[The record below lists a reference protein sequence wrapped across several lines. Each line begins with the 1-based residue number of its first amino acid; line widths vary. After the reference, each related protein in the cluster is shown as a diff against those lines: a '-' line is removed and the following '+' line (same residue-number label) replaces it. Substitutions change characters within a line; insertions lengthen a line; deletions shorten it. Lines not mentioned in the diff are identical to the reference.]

1 MKPLTITIILCLITV
16 VPFSLATA
24 AGTPSADVVVLTA
37 ADVQDAVDIEAA
49 IQAATAYGTRPGTV
63 ILDGSRGP
71 FIYSGIDHTI
81 NIFHSN
87 ISLRGVRGAVLP
99 GGVFFDD
106 LPADNILIE
115 NLTFSCLIDHDDCLT
130 SWGEHRNVTLRG
142 NLIMARHFGIQ
153 VAQTQGW
160 TITQNTVQAEGVA
173 VHILEASEI
182 SVMNNHLSG
191 NIPLQIEASG
201 SCKAI
206 QNAIQAGWQGI
217 LLAREAWGNKV
228 IANSI
233 IGVQA
238 AGIALEPDT
247 VGNKV
252 HGNKVLCAAGSA
264 CLTVDISPAAL
275 AVNAVSGNQP

>member
-1 MKPLTITIILCLITV
+1 MKSLIIILILCLILAA
-16 VPFSLATA
+16 PLSLASA
-24 AGTPSADVVVLTA
+24 AGNLHADVVVLTA
-37 ADVQDAVDIEAA
+37 SDVTSAGDIETA
-49 IQAATAYGTRPGTV
+49 IQKATAYGTRPGTV
-63 ILDGSRGP
+63 ILDGGRGP
-71 FIYSGIDHTI
+71 FIYSGIDLTI

-87 ISLRGVRGAVLP
+87 ISLRGVRGATIP

-115 NLTFSCLIDHDDCLT
+115 NLTFSCLVTHDDCIT

-142 NLIMARHFGIQ
+142 NLILARHFGIQ
-153 VAQTQGW
+153 VARTQGW
-160 TITQNTVQAEGVA
+160 TITQNTVQVEGVA

-191 NIPLQIEASG
+191 NIPLKIEASG

-217 LLAREAWGNKV
+217 LLAREAWGNKL

-233 IGVQA
+233 MGVQS
-238 AGIALEPDT
+238 AGIALEPGT
-247 VGNKV
+247 AGNKV
-252 HGNKVLCAAGSA
+252 HGNNVLCAAGSE
-264 CLTVDISPAAL
+264 CLTVDISSQAL
-275 AVNAVSGNQP
+275 VVNAISGNRP

>member
-1 MKPLTITIILCLITV
+1 MKPLTIIIILSLFLAA
-16 VPFSLATA
+16 PLSLASA
-24 AGTPSADVVVLTA
+24 AGGPMNVVVLTA
-37 ADVQDAVDIEAA
+37 ADVTSAGDIEVA
-49 IQAATAYGTRPGTV
+49 IQISTAYGTRPGTV
-63 ILDGSRGP
+63 ILNGSKGP
-71 FIYSGIDHTI
+71 FIYSGDDLTI

-87 ISLRGVRGAVLP
+87 LTLQGINGAIIP

-106 LPADNILIE
+106 VPADNIMIE
-115 NLTFSCLIDHDDCLT
+115 NLTFSCLVSHDDCIT
-130 SWGEHRNVTLRG
+130 SWGAHRNVTLRG
-142 NLIMARHFGIQ
+142 NLILARYFGIQ
-153 VAQTQGW
+153 VAQTLGW
-160 TITQNTVQAEGVA
+160 TITRNTVQVEGVA
-173 VHILEASEI
+173 VHILEASGI

-206 QNAIQAGWQGI
+206 QNAIQGGWQGI
-217 LLAREAWGNKV
+217 LLAREAWGNQV

-233 IGVQA
+233 MGVQA

-264 CLTVDISPAAL
+264 CLTVDISPQAL
-275 AVNAVSGNQP
+275 KVNAISGNQP